1 MSWASLEGRGCGQQF
16 QTSRQTRGVLGQ
28 AQGLARLM
36 RVGQGVVGKVG
47 GWRGVLLVLFA
58 FIADSSF
65 TPKIILALNDVDEQ
79 SAEGK
84 SGRT

>member
-1 MSWASLEGRGCGQQF
+1 M
-16 QTSRQTRGVLGQ
+16 LGE

-36 RVGQGVVGKVG
+36 RVGRGVG
-47 GWRGVLLVLFA
+47 GWPEVLLVLFA

-65 TPKIILALNDVDEQ
+65 TPNIILALNDVDGQ
-79 SAEGK
+79 AAEGK

>member
-1 MSWASLEGRGCGQQF
+1 MGSN
-16 QTSRQTRGVLGQ
+16 SRHPDKVEGVLGQ
-28 AQGLARLM
+28 AQGLACLL
-36 RVGQGVVGKVG
+36 RVGQGVVGNVG
-47 GWRGVLLVLFA
+47 GWPGVLLVLFA

-65 TPKIILALNDVDEQ
+65 TPNIILALNNVDGH